1 MVDDYEPK
9 TLEERKQKSIDY
21 VGSAKFLLMY
31 NFEQFDGDSYGKN
44 TIKKSSKIERRQFS
58 SLINTFTR
66 VEIKV
71 NEVDDEV
78 NWFNL
83 G

>member
-1 MVDDYEPK
+1 
-9 TLEERKQKSIDY
+9 
-21 VGSAKFLLMY
+21 MY